1 MSIYLRF
8 IAVIFS
14 LFTGLFTG
22 LVQAQVIV
30 PNNAIS
36 ITFPKTQAQFALK
49 NSGKLPIVVQLDLA
63 NRSDV
68 YMTNSD
74 GLAVIYPR
82 ISRIE
87 PGATQ
92 KISAIWRGNQDSSHY
107 YYIRVNT
114 VLEAELNRDRAN
126 DSSDNGLTAQVGQ
139 AFPLNIISPSARPA
153 LSIAIRGEQLWLH
166 NRGAGGDFLDAIKLQ
181 DGRIAQVGKFM
192 IPGQKMLMEG
202 LDSSQTVSAAK
213 LRKFG
218 WITLGDK

>member
-1 MSIYLRF
+1 MSIYLRC

-14 LFTGLFTG
+14 LFTS

-63 NRSDV
+63 NRNDV
-68 YMTNSD
+68 YTTRND
-74 GLAVIYPR
+74 GLAILYPR

-92 KISAIWRGNQDSSHY
+92 KISAMWRGNQDSSHY

-114 VLEAELNRDRAN
+114 VLEAELSRDRAN
-126 DSSDNGLTAQVGQ
+126 ASSNEGLTAEVGQ

-153 LSIAIRGEQLWLH
+153 LSIAISDAQLWLH
-166 NRGAGGDFLDAIKLQ
+166 NSGASGDFIDAIKLQ
-181 DGRIAQVGKFM
+181 DGRIARVGKFM
-192 IPGQKMLMEG
+192 VPGQKMLLEG

-218 WITLGDK
+218 WVTLEEE